1 MLPFLFSLIF
11 GSLLAL
17 LFAVATENQAE
28 GKDVKQ
34 QLQEFEKIE
43 EGPTGLEFWDKKVR
57 LNVLAQFNYEYLD
70 PHDIGDN
77 DSGSSSNFFVS
88 SLDVA
93 LRVLFN
99 EWSKANVVVAAED
112 VGKEGKSGN
121 ITLDEATVTLEGPS
135 IPLYFI
141 GGKTVMPFGAF
152 EDHLIEG
159 TLTEDLFEI
168 NQVGATLGFDPDIYG
183 LDISF
188 SVYKDPQIIENLE
201 NFETHV
207 SRNNRKSDDEFRS
220 YIINVT
226 LEPIEDAFLLS
237 TFFDS
242 EPGDGKRNQSIG
254 GALTWRYA
262 DVTLDVEYITALDR
276 EKDEDGE
283 ENKETAWLVGLA
295 FRMTDSLELA
305 TRYEKFDD
313 GNSGNQDEVLDYSVR
328 GGFNYSFLKFAIFS
342 FEYRFSKYEREKGTG
357 AADEQ
362 NMFQFQLTLAF

>member
-1 MLPFLFSLIF
+1 VRLFLFRLIS
-11 GSLLAL
+11 SLLVAL
-17 LFAVATENQAE
+17 LFAVLTGNQAE

-34 QLQEFEKIE
+34 QLEEWEEIE
-43 EGPTGLEFWDKKVR
+43 GGPTGLEFWDKRAK
-57 LNVLAQFNYEYLD
+57 LNVLAEFNYEYLD
-70 PHDIGDN
+70 VHDIGDN
-77 DSGSSSNFFVS
+77 DSGSRSNFFMS

-99 EWSKANVVVAAED
+99 EWSKVDIVVAAED
-112 VGKEGKSGN
+112 VGKEGRSGN
-121 ITLDEATVTLEGPS
+121 ITLDEAIVTLEARS
-135 IPLYFI
+135 IPLYLI
-141 GGKTVMPFGAF
+141 GGKTVMPFGGF

-159 TLTEDLFEI
+159 TLTEELFEI
-168 NQVGATLGFDPDIYG
+168 NQVGATLGFEPDIYG
-183 LDISF
+183 VDISF

-207 SRNNRKSDDEFRS
+207 SRNNRKNDDEFRS
-220 YIINVT
+220 YIINVS
-226 LEPIEDAFLLS
+226 LEPIEDALLLS

-254 GALTWRYA
+254 GALTWKYS
-262 DVTLDVEYITALDR
+262 DVSLDMEYITALDR
-276 EKDEDGE
+276 EKTANGE
-283 ENKETAWLVGLA
+283 ENKETVWVAGLA
-295 FRMTDSLELA
+295 FQITNSLELA

-342 FEYRFSKYEREKGTG
+342 FEYRFSKYEKEKGSS